1 MKERKK
7 NKINNKCTCTIALTN
22 VGKEQTQRKSRDGC

>member
-1 MKERKK
+1 MKERE
-7 NKINNKCTCTIALTN
+7 KIKYNKCTCIIALTN